1 MKVSVLLILIYLNKY
16 FYFLI
21 SWYLK
26 FMNMMKYNLKY
37 YINLINVM
45 SFKGFLMY
53 IDLDNY
59 F

>member
-16 FYFLI
+16 FDFLI